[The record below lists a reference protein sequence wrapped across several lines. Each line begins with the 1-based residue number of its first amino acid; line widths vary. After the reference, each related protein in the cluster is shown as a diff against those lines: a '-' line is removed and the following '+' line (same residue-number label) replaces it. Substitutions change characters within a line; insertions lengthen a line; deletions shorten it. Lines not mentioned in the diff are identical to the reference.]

1 METEGTVK
9 AVRLRT
15 SFLDNPLGISD
26 TRPSFSW
33 EVAADGYG
41 RRQTAWRI
49 RCYREPSGTDTCLW
63 DSGRVEG
70 DRQLNVRYAGA
81 ELGSRD
87 LVYWQVLTWD
97 EAGTEGEWSDW
108 ASFELGLLQ
117 PADWQAK
124 WIDPEPEAIDPDTR
138 YPASVLTRSFTI
150 EEAPEHARL
159 YITAHGLYRALLN
172 GMPVTDAVLTPGC
185 TSYRHRLQVQ
195 TWDVGE
201 LLVAGEN
208 RIEVTLG
215 DGWYRGRVGVF
226 GSRNVYGERLALL
239 AQLEVSLNGTRA
251 VACATDER
259 WEASQ
264 DGPIREN
271 DLKDG
276 LRVDARR
283 KPESRHAVALRD
295 HGYEQLTGTDAPV
308 VREHETFRPRVLT
321 TPDGSTVLDFGQ
333 NIAGYVSFTV
343 DGEPGR
349 TVTLTHGE
357 VLDEHGNF
365 TMKNLEFGRNPS
377 DIQKVTYT
385 LAGTGPESF
394 KPLFTFHGFRYVLLE
409 NWPGE
414 VLPERFTAHAV
425 YSDIA
430 ETGFFSCSND
440 LVNRLVLNALW
451 SQKGNFVDIPTD
463 CPQRERAGWTG
474 DIQVYSRTGSYLME
488 SPAFL
493 KKWLRDLAAEQR
505 EDGMVPNISP
515 AVGLD
520 NWFMRRLEGSAG
532 WGDAAVIV
540 PWVVWKIHGDRSVLE
555 EQWESMKA
563 WVDYEAA
570 CARKTHWIRRLKP
583 NPFRRYTWD
592 TKYHWGEWLE
602 PDTPLRKVAAGIIR
616 RVLFSEPEVATA
628 YLSYSSR
635 LLSEIADELG
645 KPDEAKRY
653 GKLAENAAKAY
664 RHNFTKKG
672 RIRSGRQCRYV
683 RPVALGLL
691 SEPEQQAAIDEL
703 AGMVAQN
710 GYRIGTGFLTTPYIC
725 RVLSDKGHASV
736 AYGMVEQTSIPGWL
750 YPVTKGATTIWETWT
765 GIDEEGVPSASHN
778 HYTYGAVVS
787 WLLDTVAGIDSDPDS
802 PGFSRFTIAPRPG
815 GSFTHASG
823 RYHSVRGLIESAW
836 KREDGRIR
844 YTFSIPANTTARVV
858 LPCSQRASLT
868 VHRGEARPHAFA
880 DGGYGTVEAEL
891 GSGTY
896 EISCALEQTDGPDG
910 AGADTP

>member
-1 METEGTVK
+1 MK

-15 SFLDNPLGISD
+15 NSLDNPVGVSD
-26 TRPSFSW
+26 ARPGFSW
-33 EVAADGYG
+33 EIAADGFN

-49 RCYREPSGTDTCLW
+49 RCCREPSGTDACLW

-70 DRQLNVRYAGA
+70 DRQLGVEYTGA

-87 LVYWQVLTWD
+87 LVYWRVLIWD
-97 EAGTEGEWSDW
+97 EKGAEGEWSNW

-124 WIDPEPEAIDPDTR
+124 WIDPQPDTIDPDTR
-138 YPASVLTRSFTI
+138 YPASVLARTFTL
-150 EEAPEHARL
+150 ENAPNTARL
-159 YITAHGLYRALLN
+159 YITAHGLYRASLN
-172 GMPVTDAVLTPGC
+172 GRPVTDAVLTPGC
-185 TSYRHRLQVQ
+185 TSYHHRLQVQ

-208 RIEVTLG
+208 HIEVTLG
-215 DGWYRGRVGVF
+215 DGWFRGRVGAF
-226 GSRNVYGERLALL
+226 GSLNVYGERLALL

-251 VACATDER
+251 VACATDET
-259 WEASQ
+259 WKASQ

-283 KPESRHAVALRD
+283 TPEGWHGVAVRD

-308 VREHETFRPRVLT
+308 VREREEFRPEVLT
-321 TPDGSTVLDFGQ
+321 TPDGNTVLDFGQ

-343 DGEPGR
+343 EGEAGD
-349 TVTLTHGE
+349 TVKLTHGE
-357 VLDEHGNF
+357 VLDENGNF
-365 TMKNLEFGRNPS
+365 TMKNLELGLKKFTPVLQQ
-377 DIQKVTYT
+377 ITYT
-385 LAGTGPESF
+385 LAGGGPESF

-409 NWPGE
+409 GWPEE
-414 VLPERFTAHAV
+414 VRPERFTAHAI
-425 YSDIA
+425 YSDI
-430 ETGFFSCSND
+430 EQIGFFSCSND

-463 CPQRERAGWTG
+463 CPQRERAGWSG
-474 DIQVYSRTGSYLME
+474 DAQVYSRAGSYLME
-488 SPAFL
+488 SAAFL
-493 KKWLRDLAAEQR
+493 KKWLRDLAAEQH
-505 EDGMVPNISP
+505 ENGMVPNISP
-515 AVGLD
+515 AVGFDTWLT
-520 NWFMRRLEGSAG
+520 RRIEGSAG

-540 PWVVWKIHGDRSVLE
+540 PWVIWKVYGDRSVLE

-570 CARKTHWIRRLKP
+570 CARKTHWIRLLKP

-602 PDTPLRKVAAGIIR
+602 PGVPLKKVAAGVVKR
-616 RVLFSEPEVATA
+616 MLFSEPEVATA
-628 YLSYSSR
+628 YLAYSSR

-645 KPDEAKRY
+645 KPDEARRY
-653 GKLAENAAKAY
+653 RELAENAAKAY
-664 RHNFTKKG
+664 RYSFTKDG
-672 RIRSGRQCRYV
+672 RIRSSRQCRYV

-691 SEPEQQAAIDEL
+691 SEPEQQAAVDEL

-725 RVLSDKGHASV
+725 RTLSDRGHADV

-765 GIDEEGVPSASHN
+765 GIDENGVPSASHN
-778 HYTYGAVVS
+778 HYTYGAVAG
-787 WLLDTVAGIDSDPDS
+787 WFLDTVAGIDTDPGS
-802 PGFSRFTIAPRPG
+802 PGFSRFILAPRPG
-815 GSFTHASG
+815 GSFTHAEG
-823 RYHSVRGLIESAW
+823 RYHSVRGLIASAW
-836 KREDGRIR
+836 KREGERVR
-844 YTFSIPANTTARVV
+844 YTFTIPANTTARVV
-858 LPCSQRASLT
+858 LPCSDLSSLT
-868 VHRGEARPHAFA
+868 IHGGQVGVAAFA
-880 DGGYGTVEAEL
+880 KGRWGTVETEL

-896 EISCALEQTDGPDG
+896 EISCALDQAPGPAHARG
-910 AGADTP
+910 AMP